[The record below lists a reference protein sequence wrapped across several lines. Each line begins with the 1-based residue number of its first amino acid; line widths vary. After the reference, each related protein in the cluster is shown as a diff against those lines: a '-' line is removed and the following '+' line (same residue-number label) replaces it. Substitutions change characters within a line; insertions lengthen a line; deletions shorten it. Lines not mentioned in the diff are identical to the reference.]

1 MWRRLSSL
9 RYLRLMF
16 WECRA
21 KIRTDFA
28 SFANV
33 ADSSFRSRLTGS
45 EWPTKSCNFS
55 ALL

>member
-1 MWRRLSSL
+1 MWRRLDSL

-28 SFANV
+28 SFAKV
-33 ADSSFRSRLTGS
+33 ADSSFRIRLTDVV
-45 EWPTKSCNFS
+45 
-55 ALL
+55 